1 MAGKTIMEK
10 IRERGMSDQSFIVQK
25 MQRSL
30 SSGLLLLSLLAGIFI
45 SLSVAAAAPGPAAPA
60 TETLDAEAPV
70 AIEPATLSFFNRD
83 ILIMRGTQLGHP
95 PEVRVRTALAFI
107 HDALDEPGAPVVTL
121 SPREKNINIELNGRM
136 VFTVSPQDVDTFTE
150 ETTESLAKAAADR
163 LREAISEYEAQHE
176 SQVIWKGAGKV
187 AIATI
192 FLILLLRTLLWLNAH
207 VQREWLAWLAE
218 KLERARAALGKG
230 GSILFQGQWPLTA
243 LHLASKVLTLLLSL
257 VLIDVWLLFCF
268 DSFPYTR
275 PWKEEILGFI
285 VRVSAG
291 FFSAIINAIPGLV
304 TAALIFWLVW
314 LAVRVSKSLF
324 RPVES
329 GEVSLSWLD
338 QDTAPTTRKLV
349 GLVFWLFGIVMA
361 YPYLPGAHTE
371 AFKGISV
378 LVGLMISLGASSVV
392 GQIVSGFILI
402 YAKVFRPGDYVRVS
416 DNEGMV
422 NNIGMFATRIR
433 TVSGIEISLPN
444 TSVLS
449 NAVTNYSRSDMGAGP
464 VIETKITIGYD
475 TPWRQVHAMLLEA
488 AARIPEILSTPKP
501 TVIQT
506 ALSDFYV
513 EYRLAGVLSPN
524 SARKLPIVR
533 SDLHGSIQDTF
544 NRYGVQIMSPNYIAD
559 PATEKIVSPEN
570 WAPPP
575 AKADS

>member
-1 MAGKTIMEK
+1 
-10 IRERGMSDQSFIVQK
+10 MSGQSFIVKK

-30 SSGLLLLSLLAGIFI
+30 SFGLLFLSLLAGAFI
-45 SLSVAAAAPGPAAPA
+45 SSSVAAAPDPAAPA
-60 TETLDAEAPV
+60 TESLNVEAPV
-70 AIEPATLSFFNRD
+70 VIEPATLSFFNRD

-95 PEVRVRTALAFI
+95 PKVRARTALTFI
-107 HDALDEPGAPVVTL
+107 QDALDEPGTPLVTI
-121 SPREKNINIELNGRM
+121 SPKGKNLNVEVNGRM

-163 LREAISEYEAQHE
+163 LRQAISEYEAQHE
-176 SQVIWKGAGKV
+176 SQVIWKGVVKA

-192 FLILLLRTLLWLNAH
+192 VLILLLRALLWLNAH
-207 VQREWLAWLAE
+207 VQKEWSAWLA
-218 KLERARAALGKG
+218 KNLERARAALGKG

-243 LHLASKVLTLLLSL
+243 LRLASKVLTLLLSL
-257 VLIDVWLLFCF
+257 VLIHVWLLFCF
-268 DSFPYTR
+268 DSFPYTQ

-285 VRVSAG
+285 VRVGAD
-291 FFSAIINAIPGLV
+291 FFNSIIQAIPGLV

-314 LAVRVSKSLF
+314 LAARGSKSLF
-324 RPVES
+324 RPVER
-329 GEVSLSWLD
+329 GEVTLSWLD

-422 NNIGMFATRIR
+422 NSIGMFATRIR
-433 TVSGIEISLPN
+433 TESGIEISLPN

-449 NAVTNYSRSDMGAGP
+449 NAVTNYSRSDMGTGP
-464 VIETKITIGYD
+464 VIEAKVTIGYN

-488 AARIPEILSTPKP
+488 AAKVPEILSTTKP
-501 TVIQT
+501 TILQT

-513 EYRLAGVLSPN
+513 EYRLAGVLAPG

-533 SDLHGSIQDTF
+533 SDLHASIQDTF
-544 NRYGVQIMSPNYIAD
+544 NRYGVQIMSPHYLAD
-559 PATEKIVSPEN
+559 PKTAKIVPPEH

-575 AKADS
+575 ANAKE

>member
-1 MAGKTIMEK
+1 MEK
-10 IRERGMSDQSFIVQK
+10 IRERDMSDQSFIVQK
-25 MQRSL
+25 MQRSVFF
-30 SSGLLLLSLLAGIFI
+30 GLLLLSLLAGISIF
-45 SLSVAAAAPGPAAPA
+45 SSFAAAPDPAAPA
-60 TETLDAEAPV
+60 KESFSAEAT
-70 AIEPATLSFFNRD
+70 ITSEPATLSFFNRD
-83 ILIMRGTQLGHP
+83 ILTMRGAYLGHP
-95 PEVRVRTALAFI
+95 PEVRVRTALEFI
-107 HDALDEPGAPVVTL
+107 QDALDEPGTPVVTL
-121 SPREKNINIELNGRM
+121 SPKEKNINVDLNSRV
-136 VFTVSPQDVDTFTE
+136 VFTVSPQDVDTLTE

-176 SQVIWKGAGKV
+176 SQTIWKGAIKV

-192 FLILLLRTLLWLNAH
+192 VLILLLRALMWLNAH
-207 VQREWLAWLAE
+207 IRKEWSAWLAE
-218 KLERARAALGKG
+218 KLERVRSALGKG

-243 LHLASKVLTLLLSL
+243 LRLASRVLTLLLSL
-257 VLIDVWLLFCF
+257 VLIHVWLLFCF

-285 VRVSAG
+285 VSVSAS
-291 FFSAIINAIPGLV
+291 FFSSIIHAIPGLI

-314 LAVRVSKSLF
+314 LAVRISKSLF
-324 RPVES
+324 RPVEN
-329 GEVSLSWLD
+329 GEITLSWLD
-338 QDTAPTTRKLV
+338 QDTAPTTRKLL

-392 GQIVSGFILI
+392 GQVVSGFILI

-464 VIETKITIGYD
+464 VIEAKVTIGYD

-488 AARIPEILSTPKP
+488 AAKVPEILFTPQP

-513 EYRLAGVLSPN
+513 EYRLAGVLYPN
-524 SARKLPIVR
+524 NAKKLPMVR
-533 SDLHGSIQDTF
+533 SDLHASIQDTF
-544 NRYGVQIMSPNYIAD
+544 NRYGVQIMSPHYLAD
-559 PATEKIVSPEN
+559 PETGKIIPQEN

-575 AKADS
+575 AKAE

>member
-1 MAGKTIMEK
+1 MAGKSMMEK
-10 IRERGMSDQSFIVQK
+10 IMEHGLPDHSFILQK

-30 SSGLLLLSLLAGIFI
+30 SFGLLLLSLLAGTFI
-45 SLSVAAAAPGPAAPA
+45 YSSAIAAPDPVAPEKESLS
-60 TETLDAEAPV
+60 AEAPIN
-70 AIEPATLSFFNRD
+70 AEPATLRFFNRD
-83 ILIMRGTQLGHP
+83 IMTMRGVQSGHP
-95 PEVRVRTALAFI
+95 PAVRVRTALEFI
-107 HDALDEPGAPVVTL
+107 QDSLDEPGTPVVTL
-121 SPREKNINIELNGRM
+121 APRGKNFIVELNGRM
-136 VFTVSPQDVDTFTE
+136 VFNVSPQDVDTFTE
-150 ETTESLAKAAADR
+150 ETTESLAEAAAER
-163 LREAISEYEAQHE
+163 LREAISEYEVQHE
-176 SQVIWKGAGKV
+176 SQAIWKGVVKV
-187 AIATI
+187 TVATTV
-192 FLILLLRTLLWLNAH
+192 LILLLRALLWLNAH
-207 VQREWLAWLAE
+207 VQKEWSAWLAE
-218 KLERARAALGKG
+218 KLERARVALGKG

-243 LHLASKVLTLLLSL
+243 LRLVSKALTLLLSL
-257 VLIDVWLLFCF
+257 VLIHIWLLFCF

-285 VRVSAG
+285 VRIGAG

-314 LAVRVSKSLF
+314 LAVRVSRSLF
-324 RPVES
+324 RPVEN
-329 GEVSLSWLD
+329 GEVALSWLD
-338 QDTAPTTRKLV
+338 QDTAPTTRKLTA
-349 GLVFWLFGIVMA
+349 LVLWLFGIVMA

-392 GQIVSGFILI
+392 GQVVSGFILI

-475 TPWRQVHAMLLEA
+475 TPWRQVHAMLIEA
-488 AARIPEILSTPKP
+488 AGKVPEILSTPKP

-513 EYRLAGVLSPN
+513 EYRLAGVLSAN
-524 SARKLPIVR
+524 SARKLPVVR
-533 SDLHGSIQDTF
+533 SDLHACIQDTF

>member
-1 MAGKTIMEK
+1 
-10 IRERGMSDQSFIVQK
+10 MSDQLFIVQK
-25 MQRSL
+25 MQRLLSL
-30 SSGLLLLSLLAGIFI
+30 GCLLLSLLTGIFI
-45 SLSVAAAAPGPAAPA
+45 SSSVAAAPDPVAPA
-60 TETLDAEAPV
+60 KESPAEEAP
-70 AIEPATLSFFNRD
+70 ITSEPATLSFFNRD

-107 HDALDEPGAPVVTL
+107 RDALDMPETPVVTL
-121 SPREKNINIELNGRM
+121 SPKGKNINVELNGRM
-136 VFTVSPQDVDTFTE
+136 VFSVSPQDVDTLTE
-150 ETTESLAKAAADR
+150 ETTESLARAAADH

-176 SQVIWKGAGKV
+176 SQVIWKGLVKV
-187 AIATI
+187 AVATI
-192 FLILLLRTLLWLNAH
+192 VLIFLLRVLMWLNSH
-207 VQREWLAWLAE
+207 VQKEWSAWLAE
-218 KLERARAALGKG
+218 KLERVRTALGKG

-243 LHLASKVLTLLLSL
+243 LRLASKALTLLLSL
-257 VLIDVWLLFCF
+257 VLIHVWLLFCF

-285 VRVSAG
+285 VRVGAG
-291 FFSAIINAIPGLV
+291 FFSSIIQAIPGLV

-324 RPVES
+324 RPVEK
-329 GEVSLSWLD
+329 GEVTLSWLD
-338 QDTAPTTRKLV
+338 QDTAPTTRKLTA
-349 GLVFWLFGIVMA
+349 LVFWLFGIVMA
-361 YPYLPGAHTE
+361 YPYLPGSHTE

-416 DNEGMV
+416 DTEGMV

-464 VIETKITIGYD
+464 VIEAKVTIGYD

-488 AARIPEILSTPKP
+488 AAKVPEILSTPKP

-513 EYRLAGVLSPN
+513 EYRLAGVLFPN

-533 SDLHGSIQDTF
+533 SELHASIQDTF
-544 NRYGVQIMSPNYIAD
+544 NRYGVQIMSPHYLVD
-559 PATEKIVSPEN
+559 PETVKIVPPEH

-575 AKADS
+575 AKAEQ